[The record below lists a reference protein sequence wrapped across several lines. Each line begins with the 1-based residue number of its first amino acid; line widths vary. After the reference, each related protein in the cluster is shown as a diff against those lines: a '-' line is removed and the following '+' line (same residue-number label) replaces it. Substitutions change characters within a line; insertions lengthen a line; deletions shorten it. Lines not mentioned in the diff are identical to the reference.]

1 MRDVP
6 KEEFVQIATEILM
19 GLHVLH
25 SRGIVHRAIKFK
37 NVLCEDFHD
46 TIMNMV
52 GDVDFLGEHRT
63 EGRLPTYMAPELIK
77 GESSFSYASDVWA
90 LGILFYR
97 LLTHEFPF
105 K

>member
-1 MRDVP
+1 M
-6 KEEFVQIATEILM
+6 
-19 GLHVLH
+19 
-25 SRGIVHRAIKFK
+25 
-37 NVLCEDFHD
+37 
-46 TIMNMV
+46 IMNMV

-105 K
+105 KQDEAEEWCQAILEQEFEDPNSGEYGEDILLLL